1 LWKVCGPKAG
11 DGAGGPVCVCVCVLS
26 GIFPPFK
33 DWPDITSASETG
45 SGQEVQIYQLGEGRI
60 KKYVAFKLLVIR
72 RKKVI
77 IQTESIK
84 RGVAN

>member
-1 LWKVCGPKAG
+1 M
-11 DGAGGPVCVCVCVLS
+11 CVLS
-26 GIFPPFK
+26 GIFPPFR

-60 KKYVAFKLLVIR
+60 NKYGAFKLLAIR
-72 RKKVI
+72 EKNI

-84 RGVAN
+84 RGEADKKGTGLRDRLNKV